1 MLWSI
6 TCLLPT
12 ELAGKSA
19 FLAAYPVPPSEIASA
34 RHAITVAGLLLF
46 IEPSF
51 GTAALYASVMN
62 EEKRVGPTLDA

>member
-34 RHAITVAGLLLF
+34 RHAITVAGLLFF

-51 GTAALYASVMN
+51 GAAAL
-62 EEKRVGPTLDA
+62 

>member
-19 FLAAYPVPPSEIASA
+19 FLAAYPVPPSETASA
-34 RHAITVAGLLLF
+34 RHAIMVAGLILF

-51 GTAALYASVMN
+51 GAAALYASVMN